1 MRKMKEKPFETKCR
15 RYLDRNGAYQIKYW
29 GCQYTV
35 AGVPDVLVCL
45 NGRYIGIEMK
55 GDTGRPSDL
64 QLIHIDRIRAAGG
77 YAFVLYPS
85 AFDRFKAFVQDVLD
99 GNFPDHMTQEVIWK

>member
-1 MRKMKEKPFETKCR
+1 MKEKPFETKCR
-15 RYLDRNGAYQIKYW
+15 RYLDRQGAYQLKYW

-45 NGRYIGIEMK
+45 CGHYIAIEMK

-64 QLIHIDRIRAAGG
+64 QLVHIDRIRQAGG

-85 AFDRFKAFVQDVLD
+85 AFDRFKVFIQNIVD
-99 GNFPDHMTQEVIWK
+99 GKCPDHLTMDVIWK